1 MALPSDPGGG
11 SGTAPA
17 PGSPVPGM
25 EGWVFDATGYP
36 VRAPAAPTGI
46 TYTQYTAPEGPYGST
61 FPAGTLY
68 SIGSNGSVS
77 RDYTPSTGGG
87 SGAVSV
93 SLNPDSTSAWSV
105 RTIGGRDYFVNELTR
120 EVIPL
125 EVPGGTSTGSFNP
138 IYPNDRNGDG
148 LDDTTGLANGVQA
161 VAFSVSPSGY
171 AYNGIPTNRQGRELT
186 QAELAAAGFGG
197 SSSTEP
203 KLTSIGGKPY
213 VWDATKGQ
221 FVPAPV
227 QGGGTVQP
235 TTYGGGG
242 SYSLPRDYIG
252 EANAKAQ
259 GQIAVAQAQ
268 AAAQQDKDAAQ
279 AALQRQLLEMQ
290 QGFTGEQNA
299 ISRAMQAQQLAQQA
313 AFQDAQLRDQYE
325 AAQKDLIDPYRES
338 LRDYDARAVWDQM
351 RRFGGNAANVLNAN
365 QEGQLLTDNAMA
377 GSAALF
383 EAMNKPYQPI
393 NSGVDWSK
401 WGLQVSP
408 TGQIIPAGA
417 PTGGLA
423 TGGTPT
429 TETPAGGTP
438 AAGGTPT
445 PEGGGLATSIPMS
458 PSESMFQSA
467 QAGWQTA
474 YGTPPGP
481 EEIARMY
488 NVAYGILPPFSPL
501 VTGNYSGVWQSIDPS
516 APNYKPPYK
525 GYEIPGYTYDYDQMG
540 LVPNASAPVNT
551 QLTVPGLASGEQP
564 VPPQMLS
571 VPGLATG
578 GLAKGAFI
586 VGDRPD
592 GRPTGHEEMVIAPGG
607 AQVIPLGRNDAGR
620 MMRGGLSR
628 FATGTNPYAADSGSP
643 FAGMDWWSLQQS
655 QDPIYSYPQPE
666 PIVQPYVPPPTTSYV
681 PQPAPTTSSTT
692 GGSVP
697 TTVVSPPVSSTPP
710 PPVVTTTPTTV
721 TQPATQP
728 TTTAP
733 TTNPVAQPAPTGGL
747 AMNGTPTIT
756 PEQQALIEQI
766 RQTRL
771 GTADMAMNPY
781 DVAFGLLSP
790 LEQDMFFRNE
800 AQRTGLPQGIYGWDV
815 ARNRLAGVSGGLAGK
830 LGY

>member
-11 SGTAPA
+11 SGTAPV

-25 EGWVFDATGYP
+25 EGWVYDATGFP

-46 TYTQYTAPEGPYGST
+46 TYTQYVAPDGPYGST

-87 SGAVSV
+87 GSGAVSV
-93 SLNPDSTSAWSV
+93 SLNPNSTSAWTI
-105 RTIGGRDYFVNELTR
+105 RTIGGRDYRVNELTG

-125 EVPGGTSTGSFNP
+125 EVPGGTSTGR
-138 IYPNDRNGDG
+138 D
-148 LDDTTGLANGVQA
+148 
-161 VAFSVSPSGY
+161 PSGY
-171 AYNGIPTNRQGRELT
+171 DPSTGLPYGVTRVATTISPTGLVYQGVPVNADGSLYVAGQEPANYSGIKEGPKGLYGLNDQTGQYELIPGS
-186 QAELAAAGFGG
+186 EMFGK
-197 SSSTEP
+197 T
-203 KLTSIGGKPY
+203 
-213 VWDATKGQ
+213 
-221 FVPAPV
+221 
-227 QGGGTVQP
+227 TVQP
-235 TTYGGGG
+235 TSYGGGG

-325 AAQKDLIDPYRES
+325 AAQKSLITPYRES

-383 EAMNKPYQPI
+383 QAMNKPYQPI
-393 NSGVDWSK
+393 NSGVNWSQ

-408 TGQIIPAGA
+408 TGQIIPAGT

-429 TETPAGGTP
+429 TGTP

-458 PSESMFQSA
+458 PQERMYQSA
-467 QAGWQTA
+467 QTGWQTA
-474 YGTPPGP
+474 YGGGPVPP
-481 EEIARMY
+481 EELAKMWA
-488 NVAYGILPPFSPL
+488 VTHGGASLGDALL
-501 VTGNYSGVWQSIDPS
+501 TGNYSGVWQSIDPF
-516 APNYKPPYK
+516 APNYKPPYE

-571 VPGLATG
+571 VPGLARG

-586 VGDRPD
+586 
-592 GRPTGHEEMVIAPGG
+592 TGEGSRKNPSEHSELMIAPGG
-607 AQVIPLGRNDAGR
+607 AQVIPLTGKQAKRLMD
-620 MMRGGLSR
+620 GGLAS
-628 FATGTNPYAADSGSP
+628 FATGTGYYSANPADYESYDAYWNAFTNATNWG
-643 FAGMDWWSLQQS
+643 Q
-655 QDPIYSYPQPE
+655 PIT
-666 PIVQPYVPPPTTSYV
+666 TTS
-681 PQPAPTTSSTT
+681 TTTT

-697 TTVVSPPVSSTPP
+697 TSTTAPPPPVSSTPP

-728 TTTAP
+728 TTTN
-733 TTNPVAQPAPTGGL
+733 TVPVAASQPAPTGGL
-747 AMNGTPTIT
+747 AMNGTPTVT

-771 GTADMAMNPY
+771 GTADMNFNPW
-781 DVAFGLLSP
+781 DVSFQNLSP
-790 LEQDMFFRNE
+790 LEQRMYFQNA
-800 AQRTGLPQGIYGWDV
+800 AQRTGLPEDILSFDV
-815 ARNRLAGVSGGLAGK
+815 NRNRLAGVSGGLAGR